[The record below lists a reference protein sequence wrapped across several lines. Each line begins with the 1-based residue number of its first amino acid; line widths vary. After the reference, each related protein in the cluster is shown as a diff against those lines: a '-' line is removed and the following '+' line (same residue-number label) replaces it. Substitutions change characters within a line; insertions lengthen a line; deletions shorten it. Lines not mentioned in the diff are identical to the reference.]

1 MRVRVRR
8 KAAVAASALFLG
20 CCFVIYLIIEMTML
34 PHHEDPKSPQSKE
47 QAWSKI
53 ESGRRVADRAIKDF
67 SVVRQNVSS
76 ALQSAHWHSQ
86 NEYCPVLS
94 TPNADIQVF
103 ELYNSLKFDNVDGGV
118 WKQGW
123 PITYSPDSWS
133 TRRKLRVFVVPHSHN
148 DPGWLKTFEDYYA
161 SQTKHILNNMV
172 EKLYEDS
179 RRKFIWA
186 EISFFSMWW
195 EGASDEHKNRVKR
208 FVQSGQLEF
217 VTGGW
222 VMTDEANSHYYN
234 ILTQLTEGH
243 LWLLNN
249 LGVVPR
255 SSWSIDPFGLSPSM
269 AFLVQRSGLQNLLIQ
284 RVHYSVKKAL
294 ARSRHLEFRW
304 RQPWDTVGTLDLLT
318 HMMPFYSYDVPHTCG
333 PDPKICCQ
341 FDFKR
346 LPGYGLSCPW
356 KVPPR
361 VITKGNVAERAELLL
376 DQYRKKAQ
384 LYQSNVLLV
393 PLGDDFRYD
402 HASEWDHQFDNY
414 QKLFDYMNSK
424 SKLHVEAKFGTLSDY
439 FAALREE
446 KNTHSFPTLTGD
458 FFTYADRDDHYWS
471 GYYTSRPFYKRMD
484 RIAMHYLRSAELIFA
499 LAWSEQLQTNVPP
512 VNSVHS
518 WLLTSRSGLLKQLEN
533 ARHHISLFQHHDG
546 ITGTARDPVVE
557 DYARKLHDTIV
568 GCQHV
573 IQMSAY
579 ALLAP
584 RNEHAVPETD
594 SMFFNVDDVWQD
606 HHSLPERVSVTLGAH
621 LGVESRRIVLFN
633 PLTWKRQEVLYL
645 QVSTPH
651 VKISDYS
658 GNVVK
663 SQVSP
668 IFLPAGVSES
678 SFEVAFVANIEPLS
692 LTTYTVSLSVP
703 NDTYSESYLAKVRV
717 MNSLNQVRSMN
728 DVFKSAALEPDS
740 REFKIKNEKMSAAFN
755 SFGLLKAVTNSGT
768 GHTYPVHLDFAKYGA
783 RLGNERSGAYLFLPD
798 KEAQVLALE
807 KPLIKVVEGP
817 IFSRVEV
824 DLPGVV
830 HSITLHNS
838 PGVDCAGLEIVNKVD
853 ITQFAN
859 FEMVMR
865 ISSNV
870 RSEDYFYT
878 DLNGLQ
884 IIKRKRLPQLP
895 LQGNYYPLPSQIFI
909 QDDQMRL
916 SLLSAQP
923 LGASSLKE
931 GQIEVMQDRKL
942 MQDDNRGL
950 GQGVDDN
957 RITRTTFRLLL
968 EQIEP
973 GCKVKSAPVPTP
985 SLLANLALLSMLHP
999 IHKLTWRE
1007 NTSPSLSLRYTP
1019 VSQARAPD
1027 LDIHIVSLRTI
1038 TSLPSPSHKITGSNT
1053 TEKAVTG
1060 GLVLHRHMIDPCFQP
1075 PQNFYDPKLC
1085 QPGDSCGRFLLS
1097 DLFPNHF
1104 GQWIQPASLSFL
1116 HTGPSQER
1124 NKPQPLCA
1132 MDMRAFLLSK

>member
-1 MRVRVRR
+1 
-8 KAAVAASALFLG
+8 
-20 CCFVIYLIIEMTML
+20 MTML
-34 PHHEDPKSPQSKE
+34 PHHDDPTSPQS
-47 QAWSKI
+47 QQQYL
-53 ESGRRVADRAIKDF
+53 RRSAVEGSERI
-67 SVVRQNVSS
+67 VVEKTLSNAVHIPQNVSL
-76 ALQSAHWHSQ
+76 ALQSAHWLS
-86 NEYCPVLS
+86 ESEVCPSLNN
-94 TPNADIQVF
+94 PNADIQMY
-103 ELYNSLKFDNVDGGV
+103 ELYNQLKFDNVDGGE

-123 PITYSPDSWS
+123 KITYTPEQWTS
-133 TRRKLRVFVVPHSHN
+133 RRKLRVFVVPHSHN

-172 EKLYEDS
+172 TKLYEDS

-186 EISFFSMWW
+186 EISFFAMWW
-195 EGASDEHKNRVKR
+195 EGASEEQKSRVKR

-217 VTGGW
+217 VTAGW
-222 VMTDEANSHYYN
+222 VMNDEANSHYFN

-243 LWLLNN
+243 LWLLKNV
-249 LGVVPR
+249 GVTPR
-255 SSWSIDPFGLSPSM
+255 NSWSIDPFGLSSSM

-284 RVHYSVKKAL
+284 RVHYSVKKVL
-294 ARSRHLEFRW
+294 AKNRQLEFRW
-304 RQPWDTVGTLDLLT
+304 RQPWDTAGTIDLFT

-333 PDPKICCQ
+333 PDPKVCCQ

-384 LYQSNVLLV
+384 LYQTNVLLV
-393 PLGDDFRYD
+393 PLGDDFRYE
-402 HASEWDHQFDNY
+402 HPSEWDHQFDNY
-414 QKLFDYMNSK
+414 QKIFDFVNSK
-424 SKLHVEAKFGTLSDY
+424 PKLHVEAKFGTLDDY
-439 FAALREE
+439 FQAVREE
-446 KNTHSFPTLTGD
+446 RSQSGFPSLSGD

-484 RIAMHYLRSAELIFA
+484 RIAMNYLRSAELIFA
-499 LAWSEQLQTNVPP
+499 LAWSEQLQTNIPA

-518 WLLTSRSGLLKQLEN
+518 WLLTSRSGILQRLGDARKQ
-533 ARHHISLFQHHDG
+533 ISLFQHHDG
-546 ITGTARDPVVE
+546 VTGTSRDPVVD
-557 DYARKLHDTIV
+557 DYAKKLHDTIV

-584 RNEHAVPETD
+584 REEHAVPETD
-594 SMFFNVDDVWQD
+594 SMFFIVDDAWQD

-621 LGVESRRIVLFN
+621 LGVEARRIVFFN
-633 PLTWKRQEVLYL
+633 SLTWRRQEVIYL

-651 VKISDYS
+651 VKVTDHE
-658 GNVVK
+658 GNVIK
-663 SQVSP
+663 SQTSP
-668 IFLPAGVSES
+668 IFQPAGISES
-678 SFEVAFVANIEPLS
+678 GFEVAFVADLKPLA
-692 LTTYTVSLSVP
+692 LTTYTVSLAVP
-703 NDTYSESYLAKVRV
+703 NDTLAKNHLAKVRI
-717 MNSLNQVRSMN
+717 MNSLNQVRSAN
-728 DVFKSAALEPDS
+728 DVFKSAKLESDS
-740 REFKIKNEKMSAAFN
+740 REFKIKNDKMSVAFN
-755 SFGLLKAVTNSGT
+755 YYGLLKAVTNHQT
-768 GHTYPVHLDFAKYGA
+768 GQFYPIHLDFAKYGA
-783 RLGNERSGAYLFLPD
+783 RLGSERSGAYLFLPD
-798 KEAQVLALE
+798 KEAQVLSLD

-817 IFSRVEV
+817 IYSRVEV

-830 HSITLHNS
+830 HAITLHNS
-838 PGVDCAGLEIVNKVD
+838 PGVDSVGLEIINKVD

-870 RSEDYFYT
+870 RSKDEFYT

-884 IIKRKRLPQLP
+884 ILKRKRLPQLP

-909 QDDQMRL
+909 QDDEVRL
-916 SLLSAQP
+916 TLLSAQP
-923 LGASSLKE
+923 LGAASLKE

-950 GQGVDDN
+950 GQGVEDN
-957 RITRTTFRLLL
+957 RVTRTTFRLL
-968 EQIEP
+968 IEAVES
-973 GCKVKSAPVPTP
+973 GCQVNNAAIPTP
-985 SLLANLALLSMLHP
+985 SLTAHLTLNSMLHP

-1007 NTSPSLSLRYTP
+1007 NTSPSLSLTYST
-1019 VSQARAPD
+1019 VNQARAPD
-1027 LDIHIVSLRTI
+1027 LDIHIVSLRSI
-1038 TSLPSPSHKITGSNT
+1038 TTLPSPMAPNVVLNK
-1053 TEKAVTG
+1053 TEAVTG
-1060 GLVLHRHMIDPCFQP
+1060 GLVLHRHLFDRCFP
-1075 PQNFYDPKLC
+1075 LPANFHDPKVC

-1104 GQWIQPASLSFL
+1104 GRWIQPASLSFI

-1124 NKPQPLCA
+1124 NQPQPLCA